1 MHIRPTFRKFSVHLP
16 IICHDRTASPR
27 IFNLRSDVS
36 SSCGS
41 LTTLFHI
48 TMLSLPSTQTAITA
62 VQGGSLVVSNEAPVA
77 NLDPDMIIVKNAAV
91 SVNPVDTKVA
101 GSYSTPGAI
110 SGCDFAGT
118 VLAVGS
124 AVKRSIQAGDR
135 VCGIVMGMN
144 PSEPAVGS
152 FATYVGA
159 PGDLTLT
166 LPASVTFETGC
177 ALGTA
182 FATAGLALFHSLD
195 LPGTP
200 RRPAEKR
207 LPVLVYG
214 GSTATG
220 TAAIQLLR
228 LSGLDPIA
236 TCSPRH
242 FDLVKSYGA
251 LEAFDYR
258 SPDCGARIRARTNN
272 GLRYAL
278 DCITSRD
285 SIGICYGALGRA
297 GGKYTALDPYPEAI
311 AQTRKVVK
319 ADWVMGPVMIG
330 KDIAWPPP
338 HRFEG
343 NKELRRFGEEWF
355 QVLQWLLDEGRIRT
369 HPLNVST
376 GGLAGVLDGLERVKA
391 GKVAG
396 EKLVYSLT

>member
-1 MHIRPTFRKFSVHLP
+1 MKDLKLGSRRFPHFVVTSRH
-16 IICHDRTASPR
+16 
-27 IFNLRSDVS
+27 S
-36 SSCGS
+36 S
-41 LTTLFHI
+41 HYI
-48 TMLSLPSTQTAITA
+48 NMVSLPYTQTAITA
-62 VQGGSLVVSNEAPVA
+62 VQGGSLVISNEAPVA
-77 NLDPDMIIVKNAAV
+77 HLDPDMIIVKNAAV

-118 VLAVGS
+118 VLTVGS
-124 AVKRSIQAGDR
+124 AVKRKIQAGDR
-135 VCGIVMGMN
+135 VCGTVMGMN
-144 PSEPAVGS
+144 PLEPALGS

-166 LPASVTFETGC
+166 LPAGVTFETGC

-195 LPGTP
+195 LPATP
-200 RRPAEKR
+200 RHPAPAAGKR

-220 TAAIQLLR
+220 TAAIQLLK
-228 LSGLDPIA
+228 LSGLEPIA
-236 TCSPRH
+236 TCSPRSV
-242 FDLVKSYGA
+242 DLVKSYGA
-251 LEAFDYR
+251 VEAFDYR
-258 SPDCGARIRARTNN
+258 SAPDCIARIRARTNN
-272 GLRYAL
+272 SLRYAL
-278 DCITSRD
+278 DCITSHD
-285 SIGICYGALGRA
+285 SIKICYGALGRL
-297 GGKYTALDPYPEAI
+297 GGKYTALDPYPEAV

-330 KDIAWPPP
+330 KEIAWPAP

-343 NKELRRFGEEWF
+343 SEELRRFGEEWF
-355 QVLQWLLDEGRIRT
+355 EVLQWLLDEGSIRT

-376 GGLAGVLDGLERVKA
+376 GGLPGVLNGLERVKA

-396 EKLVYSLT
+396 EKLVYSLP

>member
-1 MHIRPTFRKFSVHLP
+1 MPP
-16 IICHDRTASPR
+16 E
-27 IFNLRSDVS
+27 
-36 SSCGS
+36 
-41 LTTLFHI
+41 TLNSI
-48 TMLSLPSTQTAITA
+48 TMVSLASTQTAITA

-77 NLDPDMIIVKNAAV
+77 ELESDMIIVKNAAV

-110 SGCDFAGT
+110 LGCDFAGT

-124 AVKRSIQAGDR
+124 AVKRQIKVGDR
-135 VCGIVMGMN
+135 ICGTVMGMN
-144 PSEPAVGS
+144 PLEPAVGS

-166 LPASVTFETGC
+166 LPANVTFETGC
-177 ALGTA
+177 ALGTT

-195 LPGTP
+195 LPATP
-200 RRPAEKR
+200 RHTAER
-207 LPVLVYG
+207 RFPVLVYG

-220 TAAIQLLR
+220 TAAIQLLQ

-236 TCSPRH
+236 TCSPRS

-251 LEAFDYR
+251 VEAFDYH
-258 SPDCGARIRARTNN
+258 SPDCSTRIRERTNN
-272 GLRYAL
+272 SLRYAL
-278 DCITSRD
+278 DCITNED
-285 SIGICYGALGRA
+285 SIRICYGALGRA

-311 AQTRKVVK
+311 ARTRKVVK

-330 KDIAWPPP
+330 KEIAWPPP

-343 NKELRRFGEEWF
+343 SRELRLFGEEWF
-355 QVLQWLLDEGRIRT
+355 QVLQWLLEEGRIRS
-369 HPLNVST
+369 HPLNVSR
-376 GGLAGVLDGLERVKA
+376 GGLNGVLDGLDKVKA

-396 EKLVYSLT
+396 EKLVYRVL

>member
-1 MHIRPTFRKFSVHLP
+1 MV
-16 IICHDRTASPR
+16 
-27 IFNLRSDVS
+27 
-36 SSCGS
+36 
-41 LTTLFHI
+41 
-48 TMLSLPSTQTAITA
+48 SLPDTQTAITA
-62 VQGGSLVVSNEAPVA
+62 GQGGSLVVSDEAPVA
-77 NLDPDMIIVKNAAV
+77 NLDPDMIIVQNAAV

-124 AVKRSIQAGDR
+124 AVKRKIQAGDR
-135 VCGIVMGMN
+135 VCGTVMGMN
-144 PSEPAVGS
+144 PLEPAVGS

-166 LPASVTFETGC
+166 LPANVTFQTGC

-182 FATAGLALFHSLD
+182 FATAGLALYRSLD
-195 LPGTP
+195 VPGTP
-200 RRPAEKR
+200 RHPAGKR
-207 LPVLVYG
+207 VPVLVYG

-228 LSGLDPIA
+228 LSGLDPIV
-236 TCSPRH
+236 TCSPRS
-242 FDLVKSYGA
+242 FDLVRSYGA
-251 LEAFDYR
+251 VEAFDFR
-258 SPDCGARIRARTNN
+258 SPDCITRIRALTNN
-272 GLRYAL
+272 SLRYAL
-278 DCITSRD
+278 DCITNQD
-285 SIGICYGALGRA
+285 SIRTCYGALGRA
-297 GGKYTALDPYPEAI
+297 GGNYTALDPYPEAV

-343 NKELRRFGEEWF
+343 SKELRQFGEDWF
-355 QVLQWLLDEGRIRT
+355 QVLQWLLDEGRIKT

-376 GGLAGVLDGLERVKA
+376 GGLQGVLSGLERVKA

-396 EKLVYSLT
+396 EKLVYSLG